1 MCLPGQNAFTRSK
14 RSDSVTRITAN
25 GMLKFRV
32 FFSRLKV
39 LAGRAHGGREL
50 EHGAAAEDAVDLADV
65 AALAEALLLDIR
77 PHRLGDGAAGRL
89 AADARDLRERG
100 RARHRLEEARALFL
114 LRRGVLLARR
124 LGGSSG

>member
-1 MCLPGQNAFTRSK
+1 MLAWPERVHSK
-14 RSDSVTRITAN
+14 QTLGLRHTNHCHVKVS
-25 GMLKFRV
+25 V
-32 FFSRLKV
+32 FFSSRLKV